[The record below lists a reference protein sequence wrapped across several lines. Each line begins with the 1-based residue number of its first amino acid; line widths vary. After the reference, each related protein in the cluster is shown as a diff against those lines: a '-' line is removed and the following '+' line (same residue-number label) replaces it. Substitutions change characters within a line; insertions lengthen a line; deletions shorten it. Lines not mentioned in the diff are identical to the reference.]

1 MPDLGKAYVQIVPSA
16 EGITGAIEKLLGGEA
31 EKAGKSAG
39 SKIAAGIGAAA
50 AAGTAA
56 VVAFGAQAVQTGSAF
71 DAAMSQVAA
80 TMGKTMA
87 DMENE
92 VGTVDLAWGT
102 FTGNLREYA
111 QEMGANTAFSATQAA
126 EALNYMALAGYKTDV
141 AMQMLPNV
149 LSLAAAGSMDLAR
162 ASDMITD
169 TQTAF
174 GISLE
179 RTTKLVDEMAKAAS
193 TGNTSVEQLGDA
205 FLTVGGLAAEL
216 NGGIV
221 YLADGTEVTTDG
233 VQELEIALTAMANAG
248 VKGSEAGT
256 HMRNMILKLVSP
268 TKDGAAALEALNVSI
283 FDAEGNM
290 ESLSSIME
298 QLAAGL
304 DGLSQAE
311 KLTYI
316 SDLFNARDIASAE
329 ALLGA
334 IEQDWDKIGASI
346 LEAQGSAQKMADTQL
361 DNLAGDVTLLK
372 SAFEGVQITVSDQ
385 LTPSLREFATFGQEA
400 LSSIG
405 AAIQEGGLMAGIQEL
420 GNQLAGAA
428 TLILEHLPEIAD
440 AGLQLV
446 TSLVTSILEYLGTHT
461 EEVVTAGVQLL
472 GSLLNS
478 TTEIVSALSENL
490 PGIITGLVNALTD
503 QKNLDTI
510 IGGGINLM
518 KELLSDVPGIIDAL
532 TKGLADLVVGL
543 AKYLSN
549 PDNLGEIADAGMDLF
564 YQLVALP
571 AKIVESM
578 VSGLKQIVTGIGSEL
593 TTGDNAEAMQAAGM
607 KLGRLVLAGL
617 TFGLSELPNII
628 NNVLNGLFGAT
639 SVNFDTG
646 VSGLSGSMGEYK
658 AIQDTQA
665 ELKAQARD
673 QVGALDLKDYYDN
686 GGDINMTVNVDHI
699 DDMQQL
705 VDMAK
710 SARRERRMATA

>member
-56 VVAFGAQAVQTGSAF
+56 VVAFGVQAVQTGSAF

-126 EALNYMALAGYKTDV
+126 EALNYMALAGYDT
-141 AMQMLPNV
+141 ATSMAMLPNV

-179 RTTKLVDEMAKAAS
+179 RTTQLVDEMAKAAS

-221 YLADGTEVTTDG
+221 YLADGTEVATDG

-268 TKDGAAALEALNVSI
+268 TKDGAAALDALNVSI

-311 KLTYI
+311 KLSYI

-334 IEQDWDKIGASI
+334 IEQDWDAIGASI

-372 SAFEGVQITVSDQ
+372 SAFEGVQIAVSDQ

-428 TLILEHLPEIAD
+428 TMILEHLPEIAD

-478 TTEIVSALSENL
+478 TTEIVEAIVKNL
-490 PGIITGLVNALTD
+490 PGIITGLVNALTSE
-503 QKNLDTI
+503 KNVKLI
-510 IGGGINLM
+510 IDGGI
-518 KELLSDVPGIIDAL
+518 ELLGELLTDIPAILLALAEGVVNLIQGIVDLITGHSDDSAEAGKDLASH
-532 TKGLADLVVGL
+532 LADKWSEIEWDISVEELL
-543 AKYLSN
+543 ATLW
-549 PDNLGEIADAGMDLF
+549 NLIKGYAKAWWELGAWIGEQIMNGIKNMWSGITSGELIANDWTDIHKTQPEEYAGASAGRAAAQAF
-564 YQLVALP
+564 
-571 AKIVESM
+571 
-578 VSGLKQIVTGIGSEL
+578 
-593 TTGDNAEAMQAAGM
+593 TTPTSRAQVFRAEETAFQ
-607 KLGRLVLAGL
+607 AGL
-617 TFGLSELPNII
+617 TAG
-628 NNVLNGLFGAT
+628 GG
-639 SVNFDTG
+639 
-646 VSGLSGSMGEYK
+646 
-658 AIQDTQA
+658 
-665 ELKAQARD
+665 
-673 QVGALDLKDYYDN
+673 
-686 GGDINMTVNVDHI
+686 GGDTYNVTI
-699 DDMQQL
+699 D
-705 VDMAK
+705 AK
-710 SARRERRMATA
+710 SVQEFNDIVDIAQNARRERRMATA

>member
-56 VVAFGAQAVQTGSAF
+56 VVAFGVQAVQTGSAF

-102 FTGNLREYA
+102 FSGNLREYA

-126 EALNYMALAGYKTDV
+126 EALNYMALAGYDT
-141 AMQMLPNV
+141 ATSMAMLPNV

-179 RTTKLVDEMAKAAS
+179 RTTQLVDEMAKAAS

-221 YLADGTEVTTDG
+221 YLADGTEVATDG

-268 TKDGAAALEALNVSI
+268 TNAGAAAMEALNLDV
-283 FDAEGNM
+283 FDAQGNM
-290 ESLSSIME
+290 NSLSSIME
-298 QLAAGL
+298 QLAIGMH
-304 DGLSQAE
+304 DLSQE
-311 KLTYI
+311 QKLIYI
-316 SDLFNARDIASAE
+316 SDLFNARDVASAE

-334 IEQDWDKIGASI
+334 IEQDWDAIGASI

-372 SAFEGVQITVSDQ
+372 SAFEGVQIAVSDQ

-428 TLILEHLPEIAD
+428 TMILEHLPEIAD

-478 TTEIVSALSENL
+478 TTEIVDAIVKNL
-490 PGIITGLVNALTD
+490 PGIID
-503 QKNLDTI
+503 
-510 IGGGINLM
+510 GIV
-518 KELLSDVPGIIDAL
+518 SAL
-532 TKGLADLVVGL
+532 TKQENLDKITDGGVDLFFVLLDNTDEILKSLVNGVADLVVGL
-543 AKYLSN
+543 VGLITGKDNEETTAEGGKTLMECLDDRWASIDFDGEALKEAIWNAVKKYAKSWWE
-549 PDNLGEIADAGMDLF
+549 LGGWIME
-564 YQLVALP
+564 
-571 AKIVESM
+571 
-578 VSGLKQIVTGIGSEL
+578 QIWS
-593 TTGDNAEAMQAAGM
+593 GM
-607 KLGRLVLAGL
+607 KNLWSNMLSPDVISNDWTNFHKTQPEEYAGAGAGREAAQAFTTPTSRAQVFRAEETAFQAGL
-617 TFGLSELPNII
+617 SAG
-628 NNVLNGLFGAT
+628 GG
-639 SVNFDTG
+639 
-646 VSGLSGSMGEYK
+646 
-658 AIQDTQA
+658 
-665 ELKAQARD
+665 
-673 QVGALDLKDYYDN
+673 
-686 GGDINMTVNVDHI
+686 GGDTYNVTI
-699 DDMQQL
+699 D
-705 VDMAK
+705 AK
-710 SARRERRMATA
+710 SVKEFNDIVDIAQNARRERRMATA